1 MNMNKNLLSFI
12 SIIFFSLS
20 SYAQAPSKMSY
31 QATIRNS
38 AGSLVTNS
46 NVGLR
51 IQIIKGSEFGSAVFV
66 ETHNGLISN
75 QVGLITAEIG
85 NGTTVLGNLSTVNWS
100 DGPYFLKTEVDP
112 LGGTNYSINMVKEIL
127 SNPYALYSN
136 KSNIASF
143 ANHSAKADSAAY
155 STLANNSNYAV
166 SSRRADSSLF
176 SNIAAFSNLSKY
188 SDTAEYARTSNVTLG
203 IAYSSGRVITA
214 NSGVVH
220 VAGRDGLLVSGTINS
235 GANVDSYLSSTGNSK
250 LFFNPQKG
258 ALRAGYIYTTNWNN
272 DSIGRYSI
280 GLGSNNRATGLAS
293 VALGNFSNALA
304 NYSTAMGNSSTASG
318 SVSTAIG
325 GNTLASGDY
334 TLASG
339 YYSIASANYSTAL
352 GFETEASETWAT
364 AAGWRSKS
372 SGSGSVAMG
381 ISAIASGG
389 ASVALGRFVE
399 ASGNYSVSIGETTK
413 ASGDYSSAF
422 GSNVSTD
429 ARRGSFIIGD
439 YSPTSVGNRKSST
452 TNQFT
457 TVFGGGYRMFTNSSA
472 TIGVNLN
479 ANGNSWST
487 ISDSTKKE
495 NYLQADGRKVLNYI
509 KNMRLGSWN
518 YKGQDPSTYRHYG
531 PMAQEFYANFGKDK
545 FGTIGNDT
553 SIASADIDGVMM
565 IAIQELTK
573 ENDELKARLKA
584 LEDKLNRMIP

>member
-1 MNMNKNLLSFI
+1 
-12 SIIFFSLS
+12 
-20 SYAQAPSKMSY
+20 
-31 QATIRNS
+31 
-38 AGSLVTNS
+38 
-46 NVGLR
+46 
-51 IQIIKGSEFGSAVFV
+51 
-66 ETHNGLISN
+66 
-75 QVGLITAEIG
+75 IG
-85 NGTTVLGNLSTVNWS
+85 NGTPVLGNISAINWS

-136 KSNIASF
+136 KSDRANF
-143 ANHSAKADSAAY
+143 ANVAGKADSATY
-155 STLANNSNYAV
+155 SAFASNSNYALN
-166 SSRRADSSLF
+166 SRRSDSSLF
-176 SNIAAFSNLSKY
+176 SNNAAFSNLSKY

-203 IAYSSGRVITA
+203 TAYTAGRVITA
-214 NSGVVH
+214 NNGAVH
-220 VAGRDGLLVSGTINS
+220 VAGRDGLLVSGTFNS
-235 GANVDSYLSSTGNSK
+235 GAIVDNYSSSTGNSK

-258 ALRAGYIYTTNWNN
+258 ALRAGYIYSTNWNN
-272 DSIGRYSI
+272 DSIGRYSV
-280 GLGSNNRATGLAS
+280 GLGSNNKATGTAS
-293 VALGNFSNALA
+293 VALGDFSYALA
-304 NYSTAMGNSSTASG
+304 NYATAMGSSSTASGYVSTAMGGNTLALGEYSLATGYYSKASGNYSTAMG
-318 SVSTAIG
+318 
-325 GNTLASGDY
+325 
-334 TLASG
+334 
-339 YYSIASANYSTAL
+339 
-352 GFETEASETWAT
+352 FETEATGTWST

-372 SGSGSVAMG
+372 VGSASVAMG

-389 ASVALGRFVE
+389 TSVALGRFVE
-399 ASGNYSVSIGETTK
+399 ASGDYSVSIGEGTK
-413 ASGDYSSAF
+413 ATGDYSSAF

-495 NYLQADGRKVLNYI
+495 NYLKADGKKVLSSI

-518 YKGQDPSTYRHYG
+518 YKGQDPGTYRHYG

-565 IAIQELTK
+565 IAIQELSK

-584 LEDKLNRMIP
+584 LEEKLNRMIP